1 MYIFRGVYFQG
12 CIFSGVCIF
21 RGVYFRNVYFQGCIF
36 SWVYIFRDVY
46 YFQGCIFSGVYI
58 FRGVYFQGCIFAGV
72 YIIFF
77 ENIFFFP
84 VKNYFLF
91 PEGKIDDFWVES
103 ISKGD
108 KNCPF
113 DVQLFIFSS
122 DLKTEK
128 MYTCVFLFPPP
139 AQS

>member
-1 MYIFRGVYFQG
+1 MYIFRGV
-12 CIFSGVCIF
+12 
-21 RGVYFRNVYFQGCIF
+21 
-36 SWVYIFRDVY
+36 

-128 MYTCVFLFPPP
+128 MYPCVFLFPPP
-139 AQS
+139 RAILNNSWGGGYFINNIHHLLLSFCLDCTSSRENQ